1 MTETAAAERTATLAE
16 FARIAGYKLR
26 YITEAKLEGRLVLD
40 ADGRVLVSASL
51 QRMRDTLDGV
61 PRDQRPPLPETA
73 TQSEFA
79 AIYGCRA
86 SYVTELR
93 HAGRLVLTADG
104 RRVQVRESLQRLRD
118 TADPTR
124 ASTVQRHAEAREAA
138 KAATTQ
144 QDAPQDAPAGRAAP
158 ALPAPAA
165 HSAAGAA
172 GDAQD
177 APDDADDD
185 LPQAGSYQAA
195 RAVKEKYLA
204 LQAKLA
210 YQQAVGKLLA
220 AADVE
225 AAAGR
230 LAGTLVSRLDA
241 LPAQLAPQ
249 LLSAAGDEVALRR
262 TLVQA
267 FDDLR
272 AELARQ
278 FAALARPEADRG

>member
-16 FARIAGYKLR
+16 FAKLSGYKLR

-73 TQSEFA
+73 SQSEFA
-79 AIYGCRA
+79 AIYGCRR

-93 HAGRLVLTADG
+93 QAGRLVMAADG

-118 TADPTR
+118 TADPSRT
-124 ASTVQRHAEAREAA
+124 STVQRHAEARA
-138 KAATTQ
+138 AATAQ
-144 QDAPQDAPAGRAAP
+144 QDAPQASPAGRPAP
-158 ALPAPAA
+158 ALPATA
-165 HSAAGAA
+165 SQSAA
-172 GDAQD
+172 GDAQHGAD
-177 APDDADDD
+177 AADNADDD

-220 AADVE
+220 TADVE